1 MTVNE
6 IVAVLGPVD
15 ETLIADILKTGA
27 TAQELSLA
35 WTWIHADEALINQGR
50 ASPSGR
56 AAELVGIL
64 ESIERDVEA

>member
-1 MTVNE
+1 MTVDE

-15 ETLIADILKTGA
+15 ETVVADILKTAA

-35 WTWIHADEALINQGR
+35 WTWIHADADQ
-50 ASPSGR
+50 SGTPLSLGP

-64 ESIERDVEA
+64 ESIERDVEP